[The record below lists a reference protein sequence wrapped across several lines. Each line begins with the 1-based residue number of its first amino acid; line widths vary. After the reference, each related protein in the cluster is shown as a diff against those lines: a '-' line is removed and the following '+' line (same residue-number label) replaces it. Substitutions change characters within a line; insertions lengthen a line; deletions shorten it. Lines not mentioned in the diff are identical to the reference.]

1 MSKPNISVIPARKKP
16 KRQDEAGVKAKTRV
30 APYARVSTDDQ
41 ESSYEAQKDHYT
53 RYINNNPEW
62 QYVDMYAD
70 EGLSGTSTKK
80 RTEFQRMIDDCMA
93 GKIDMVIT
101 KSISRFARNTVDCLQ
116 YIRMLKEK
124 GIPVV
129 FEKENINS
137 MDAKGEIMLTIMAS
151 LAQQESQSI
160 SENVKMGIAFRN
172 QNGEVRVNT
181 SRFLGYTSGRDEEN
195 KKILII
201 VPEEAEIVKRIFRE
215 YLEGA
220 SLQQIANGLEADG
233 KVTGAGK
240 TKWPPNSLRNILQN
254 EKYIGDALLA
264 KTYTVDFLS
273 KKRVINTGEVPQYYV
288 ENSHQG
294 IIPRDIF
301 MQTQEELA
309 RRANLRNRKNGGK
322 RVYSAK
328 YALSSIVFCGECED
342 IYRRVHWNNRGK
354 RSIVWRCVNRLEER
368 GSDCFSPTI
377 AEADLHDVV

>member
-1 MSKPNISVIPARKKP
+1 MTKNPVMKRKKTTTP
-16 KRQDEAGVKAKTRV
+16 DT
-30 APYARVSTDDQ
+30 STIILNG
-41 ESSYEAQKDHYT
+41 ST
-53 RYINNNPEW
+53 LTC
-62 QYVDMYAD
+62 
-70 EGLSGTSTKK
+70 GLSGTSTKK

-124 GIPVV
+124 GIPVI

-181 SRFLGYTSGRDEEN
+181 SRFLGYTSGRDEEG
-195 KKILII
+195 KKILVV

-322 RVYSAK
+322 RV
-328 YALSSIVFCGECED
+328 
-342 IYRRVHWNNRGK
+342 
-354 RSIVWRCVNRLEER
+354 
-368 GSDCFSPTI
+368 FSPTI
-377 AEADLHDVV
+377 AEADLHNVVMQAINSTLTDKAVFNTTLRQNIELIVGKLPEITVDIDARLEELQRELIRLSNNHDAYDGVVDEIMRLREQKQEAMTRTAEQDTL

>member
-151 LAQQESQSI
+151 LAQ
-160 SENVKMGIAFRN
+160 
-172 QNGEVRVNT
+172 
-181 SRFLGYTSGRDEEN
+181 
-195 KKILII
+195 
-201 VPEEAEIVKRIFRE
+201 RIP
-215 YLEGA
+215 
-220 SLQQIANGLEADG
+220 
-233 KVTGAGK
+233 K
-240 TKWPPNSLRNILQN
+240 
-254 EKYIGDALLA
+254 
-264 KTYTVDFLS
+264 
-273 KKRVINTGEVPQYYV
+273 
-288 ENSHQG
+288 HQ
-294 IIPRDIF
+294 
-301 MQTQEELA
+301 
-309 RRANLRNRKNGGK
+309 RK
-322 RVYSAK
+322 
-328 YALSSIVFCGECED
+328 C
-342 IYRRVHWNNRGK
+342 
-354 RSIVWRCVNRLEER
+354 
-368 GSDCFSPTI
+368 
-377 AEADLHDVV
+377 

>member
-1 MSKPNISVIPARKKP
+1 
-16 KRQDEAGVKAKTRV
+16 
-30 APYARVSTDDQ
+30 
-41 ESSYEAQKDHYT
+41 
-53 RYINNNPEW
+53 
-62 QYVDMYAD
+62 
-70 EGLSGTSTKK
+70 
-80 RTEFQRMIDDCMA
+80 
-93 GKIDMVIT
+93 
-101 KSISRFARNTVDCLQ
+101 
-116 YIRMLKEK
+116 
-124 GIPVV
+124 VV
-129 FEKENINS
+129 
-137 MDAKGEIMLTIMAS
+137 
-151 LAQQESQSI
+151 
-160 SENVKMGIAFRN
+160 
-172 QNGEVRVNT
+172 
-181 SRFLGYTSGRDEEN
+181 
-195 KKILII
+195 

-240 TKWPPNSLRNILQN
+240 TTWPPNSLRNILQN

-377 AEADLHDVV
+377 AETDLHDVVMQAINQTLTDKGKFCDILQQNIMAVLDLPDEETIAIDARLEELQRELIRLSNNHAAHDVVVDDIIRLQEQKHEALMKAGERETQRQRIGEMMEFLREQGNQLLEYDDTLTRRLVERVTIWENRFMVTFKSGLEIEI